1 MTGNDTAA
9 ITSLDSNETDCVVMA
24 KVGYRRV
31 SSNEQNL
38 DRQELIGC
46 DKVFEEKVSGASKE
60 RKALKDMID
69 WVREGDEVLVWSI
82 DRLARDLRDLQDIIS
97 KLNNKGVSISFIS
110 ECLSF
115 TANKE
120 DAFAKLQ
127 LQMMGAFSEFERS
140 IIRKRQAEGIAKAKE
155 KGVYKGRKATIDAR
169 EIMSLKGQGLGATA
183 IAKEMGISRISVY
196 RALQQ

>member
-1 MTGNDTAA
+1 LTHYRTA
-9 ITSLDSNETDCVVMA
+9 DSNGLNSIETGVRIMT

-31 SSNEQNL
+31 SSIEQNL

-60 RKALKDMID
+60 RKAMKDMMD

-97 KLNNKGVSISFIS
+97 TLNNKGVSISFIS
-110 ECLSF
+110 EGLSF
-115 TANKE
+115 SVEKN
-120 DAFAKLQ
+120 DALAKLQ

-155 KGVYKGRKATIDAR
+155 KGVYRGRKATIDAR
-169 EIMSLKGQGLGATA
+169 EVMSLKEKGLGASA
-183 IAKEMGISRISVY
+183 IAKQLGIGRASVY
-196 RALQQ
+196 RVIQQ

>member
-1 MTGNDTAA
+1 MT
-9 ITSLDSNETDCVVMA
+9 

-31 SSNEQNL
+31 SSIEQNL

-46 DKVFEEKVSGASKE
+46 DKVFEEKISGASKE

-97 KLNNKGVSISFIS
+97 TLNNKGVSISFIS
-110 ECLSF
+110 EGLSF
-115 TANKE
+115 SADKN
-120 DAFAKLQ
+120 DALAKLQ

-169 EIMSLKGQGLGATA
+169 EIMSLKGQGLGASA
-183 IAKEMGISRISVY
+183 IAKQLGIGRASVY
-196 RALQQ
+196 RVIQQ